1 MRACALF
8 AAALAALAAGGAR
21 AQAAPVPSF
30 AELEA
35 QHAKI
40 GAIRID
46 ARNVFDLDD
55 PRENNAIFR
64 AVNALHVTTR
74 PHVIERVLL
83 FKSGEPV
90 SARLIEETERLLR
103 ANLYLY
109 DATIVPAAYH
119 DGVVDIDVVT
129 RDAWTLDITGK
140 VSRSGGTNS
149 TQFGVK
155 DYNLLGT
162 GVQLGFSQKS
172 DVDRRGSELV
182 VGYPQA
188 FDGWTTLSLL
198 RGHYNDG
205 SRYTAA
211 VSRPFYA
218 LDTRWA
224 AAASWDDWD
233 RIDSIYNAGDVV
245 SQYRHR
251 WKIGEMSGG
260 WSSGLQHGFA
270 QRFSAGVSMRDD
282 TYAVEPDHV
291 APPQM
296 PVDHAMRGPFL
307 RHEVVADRYRRL
319 RNRDQIARPEFVEM
333 GFTSRLQLTRSLE
346 SWGASRAA
354 WLYSASASR
363 GFTFPWQHDVLA
375 SASVQRNLA
384 STGAPMTQ
392 AGVLLRYYGPQS
404 PHAALYAAVSAD
416 RIGSGGG
423 ASDELLIGGDNGLRG
438 YPLRYQS
445 GTRRELFTI
454 EERVYTDWYP
464 FRLARVGAAVFYDR
478 GRAWGGVN
486 PNVVNGGWLS
496 DVGVGLRFA
505 IDRASFGNVLHVD
518 LAAPL
523 NRVPG
528 IKPVQFL
535 VKTQLTF

>member
-1 MRACALF
+1 M
-8 AAALAALAAGGAR
+8 AAAACLAAS
-21 AQAAPVPSF
+21 AAPAPSPFAPTF

-46 ARNVFDLDD
+46 ARNIFDLDD
-55 PRENNAIFR
+55 PHEDNAVYR

-74 PHVIERVLL
+74 PRVIERVLL

-90 SARLIEETERLLR
+90 SARLIDETERLMR
-103 ANLYLY
+103 SNLFLY
-109 DATIVPAAYH
+109 DVQIVPAAYH
-119 DGVVDIDVVT
+119 DGIVDIDVVT
-129 RDAWTLDITGK
+129 RDAWTLDFTGRI
-140 VSRSGGTNS
+140 SRSGGANS

-162 GVQLGFSQKS
+162 GVQLGFAQKS
-172 DVDRRGSELV
+172 DVDRRGSELIV
-182 VGYPQA
+182 AYPQA
-188 FDGWTTLSLL
+188 FDGWTALSLL
-198 RGHYNDG
+198 RGRYTDG
-205 SRYTAA
+205 SRNTAA
-211 VSRPFYA
+211 VSRPFYS

-224 AAASWDDWD
+224 AGVSWDDWD
-233 RIDSIYNAGDVV
+233 RVDSIYNAGDVIA
-245 SQYRHR
+245 QYRHR
-251 WKIGEMSGG
+251 WKIAEAYGG
-260 WSSGLQHGFA
+260 WSPGLVRGLA
-270 QRFSAGVSMRDD
+270 QRFSAGVAMQDD
-282 TYAVEPDHV
+282 TYAVAPGDV
-291 APPQM
+291 APALL

-333 GFTSRLQLTRSLE
+333 GFTSRLQLTRSLQA
-346 SWGASRAA
+346 WGASRTA
-354 WLYSASASR
+354 WLYSASVSR

-375 SASVQRNLA
+375 SATAQRNLA
-384 STGAPMTQ
+384 STGAALTQ
-392 AGVLLRYYGPQS
+392 AGAMLRYYGPQGRY
-404 PHAALYAAVSAD
+404 AALYAALSGD
-416 RIGSGGG
+416 RIGRSGG
-423 ASDELLIGGDNGLRG
+423 APDELQLGGDNGLRG

-445 GTRRELFTI
+445 GTRRELVTI

-486 PNVVNGGWLS
+486 PNTVNGGWLS
-496 DVGVGLRFA
+496 DAGVGLRLA

-518 LAAPL
+518 IATPL

-528 IKPVQFL
+528 IKPVQLL